1 MRFLIA
7 HNFSTEEPVT
17 QETIQI
23 AIGATYGFLLGGVA
37 GGLGYWWAIRLTPI
51 HPPSPILNYKNR
63 TALLSGLT
71 GLLLAGFVV
80 AMLEGD
86 CQATAMVRP
95 NPFWQVGRL
104 FYHGILLWLLV
115 VATITDLRDYLIPDE
130 ITLTGILIGVAG
142 ATVSGD
148 LQMMHL
154 WIDWNQ
160 EIPGVQGAYIPEW
173 IKNHHHWHGLAW
185 SVAGMATG
193 AGLTWIVRVTSAL
206 ILGRQA
212 LGFGDVTLMAMIG
225 SFLGWQPTVCVFV
238 LAPLCGIVLALATW
252 VFTGRSF
259 VPYGPY
265 LAAAAVLVMFTWRWI
280 WPPLK
285 WTFGDWQSLALLAGI
300 SLTALL
306 ILLGVLRFYWSIPV
320 KSTRQRDESSQ

>member
-1 MRFLIA
+1 MTA
-7 HNFSTEEPVT
+7 
-17 QETIQI
+17 ETIHI
-23 AIGATYGFLLGGVA
+23 AIIAACGFLLGGAA

-51 HPPSPILNYKNR
+51 TPPSPIVDSQSGMPLI
-63 TALLSGLT
+63 AGLT
-71 GLLLAGFVV
+71 GVLFAGFTL
-80 AMLEGD
+80 AMFVGD
-86 CQATAMVRP
+86 CQATTMVRP
-95 NPFWQVGRL
+95 EPFWQVGRI
-104 FYHGILLWLLV
+104 FYQGILLWLLI
-115 VATITDLRDYLIPDE
+115 VATITDLREYLIPDQ
-130 ITLTGILIGVAG
+130 ITLTGIFVGVVG

-185 SVAGMATG
+185 SLTGMVTG
-193 AGLTWIVRVTSAL
+193 AGLTWIVRTTSAL

-238 LAPLCGIVLALATW
+238 LAPLCGIVLALFTW
-252 VFTGRSF
+252 IFTGRSF

-265 LAAAAVLVMFTWRWI
+265 LAAAAVLVMFSWRWI
-280 WPPLK
+280 WPPLR

-306 ILLGVLRFYWSIPV
+306 VLLGVLRFYWSIPV
-320 KSTRQRDESSQ
+320 KSTRRDEESPQAED